1 MTKSKKVD
9 MMTYRQKSCGWIEFV
24 FMRNRFKN
32 MKNSNFRRQSWH
44 LLWCFSSSGII
55 PLFWLAACQPATVPT
70 DRTMGLIKLDA
81 KATQIHDVQYNDN
94 GNKNETIES
103 DQRPVKFVLPR
114 SIIVIDETKETQNL
128 DQDQHVIDTETVQH
142 IDQKMVEQKTVA
154 EIAAA
159 TAVMKSITW
168 QFQAGEKETEILNP
182 VIPSDHDVSLSE
194 NALETAFSLLPNRVN
209 PDIQEP
215 FFEIPP
221 KLDGIV
227 RVGLLVPLSGKYAA
241 LGNEIRRSVEM
252 ALFTINNP
260 RIELLF
266 LDTKAGEDAANAAAT
281 GIKSGVDIFIGPL
294 FTDAVIK
301 ARAVMEDSVNGQKSP
316 PMLLLS
322 NNVDMAATDYWL
334 MGYLPEQQLDGLLG
348 HAISEGKRKFALIA
362 QDTVFGRRLLA
373 HANQRL
379 TEFGLQPEAVQVL
392 SDEDLAE
399 ENNLKAA
406 IRNFTRYVPP
416 LEGETMGES
425 PFDAVVFAGDPAFAL
440 RTAPVLAY
448 YDVGPDRALYLGNAL
463 WNQTQLLVEPS
474 LQGGLFARRP
484 SNLDL
489 RFDSRW
495 DDIWPDPAGQLARV
509 GFDAMALV
517 AALAKSEEEDWVKQ
531 LVSNNGFQGFS
542 GAFRLLPNG
551 RNIRSFELRQIENG
565 RAKVIKSAP
574 NKI

>member
-1 MTKSKKVD
+1 MAILVG
-9 MMTYRQKSCGWIEFV
+9 R
-24 FMRNRFKN
+24 
-32 MKNSNFRRQSWH
+32 
-44 LLWCFSSSGII
+44 LGIRYGVCQARVI
-55 PLFWLAACQPATVPT
+55 LPFFCLAACQPATVQLENKVRLT
-70 DRTMGLIKLDA
+70 KSYMKMA
-81 KATQIHDVQYNDN
+81 QINN
-94 GNKNETIES
+94 GQTNKNN
-103 DQRPVKFVLPR
+103 DQIKTKKENQRVVKFAPPR
-114 SIIVIDETKETQNL
+114 SIIVIEEPNETQSPY
-128 DQDQHVIDTETVQH
+128 QDQPLKDKYAVQPS
-142 IDQKMVEQKTVA
+142 DQKILEQKTA
-154 EIAAA
+154 EEIATA
-159 TAVMKSITW
+159 TAVMNSITW
-168 QFQAGEKETEILNP
+168 QFQSGEKETKIIDP
-182 VIPSDHDVSLSE
+182 VIPSDQEVSLSE
-194 NALETAFSLLPNRVN
+194 DALETAFALLSNRAT
-209 PDIQEP
+209 PSIHEP
-215 FFEIPP
+215 VFEIPS
-221 KLDGIV
+221 KRAGVV
-227 RVGLLVPLSGKYAA
+227 RVGLLVPLSGEYAA

-260 RIELLF
+260 KIELLF
-266 LDTKAGEDAANAAAT
+266 LDTKAGENAGSAAMT
-281 GIKSGVDIFIGPL
+281 GITSGVDIFIGPL
-294 FTDAVIK
+294 FTDAVIE
-301 ARAVMEDSVNGQKSP
+301 ARAVMDDFDSGHSFP

-322 NNVDMAATDYWL
+322 NNVDVAATDHWL

-362 QDTVFGRRLLA
+362 QDTVFGQRLLS

-379 TEFGLQPEAVQVL
+379 AEFGLKPEAFQIL
-392 SDEDLAE
+392 SDEDLAD

-416 LEGETMGES
+416 LEGEMIGES

-484 SNLDL
+484 SDLDS
-489 RFDSRW
+489 RFDSSW
-495 DDIWPDPAGQLARV
+495 DQIWSDPAGQLARV

-517 AALAKSEEEDWVKQ
+517 AVLAKSGEKDWVKQ
-531 LVSNNGFQGFS
+531 LISNNGFQGFS

-565 RAKVIKSAP
+565 HAKVIKSAP

>member
-1 MTKSKKVD
+1 M
-9 MMTYRQKSCGWIEFV
+9 QKS
-24 FMRNRFKN
+24 
-32 MKNSNFRRQSWH
+32 NFGRHAQHSI
-44 LLWCFSSSGII
+44 WCLSGRVII
-55 PLFWLAACQPATVPT
+55 PFFWLAACQPATVPSE
-70 DRTMGLIKLDA
+70 RTAELTRSDIKAAERNNGQND
-81 KATQIHDVQYNDN
+81 KNSVQTKTAE
-94 GNKNETIES
+94 GNQK
-103 DQRPVKFVLPR
+103 PVKFDLPR
-114 SIIVIDETKETQNL
+114 SIIVIDEPNETQIPY
-128 DQDQHVIDTETVQH
+128 QDQPLEDIDTVQQA
-142 IDQKMVEQKTVA
+142 DQKMVKQKTAA

-159 TAVMKSITW
+159 TAVMNSITW
-168 QFQAGEKETEILNP
+168 QFQAGEKETKILDP
-182 VIPSDHDVSLSE
+182 VIHSDQETSLSE
-194 NALETAFSLLPNRVN
+194 ERLETAFALLSNRATSGIN
-209 PDIQEP
+209 KPG
-215 FFEIPP
+215 FKIPP
-221 KLDGIV
+221 KLDGVV

-260 RIELLF
+260 KIELLF
-266 LDTKAGEDAANAAAT
+266 LDTKAGEDAGNAAMT

-294 FTDAVIK
+294 FTDAVIE
-301 ARAVMEDSVNGQKSP
+301 ARAVMDDVVNGKKSP

-362 QDTVFGRRLLA
+362 QDTFFGQRLLDHASRRLA
-373 HANQRL
+373 D
-379 TEFGLQPEAVQVL
+379 FGLQPEAMQVL
-392 SDEDLAE
+392 SDEDLAD

-406 IRNFTRYVPP
+406 IRNFTRYIPP
-416 LEGETMGES
+416 LEGEMIGES

-463 WNQTQLLVEPS
+463 WNQIQLLVEPS

-489 RFDSRW
+489 RFDSSW
-495 DDIWPDPAGQLARV
+495 NDIWPDSAGQLARV

-517 AALAKSEEEDWVKQ
+517 AALAKSGEEDWVKQ

-565 RAKVIKSAP
+565 YAKVIKSAP

>member
-1 MTKSKKVD
+1 MQNRYKK
-9 MMTYRQKSCGWIEFV
+9 MKKGNFV
-24 FMRNRFKN
+24 RHACH
-32 MKNSNFRRQSWH
+32 SI
-44 LLWCFSSSGII
+44 WCLSGSVII
-55 PLFWLAACQPATVPT
+55 PFFWLAACQPATGPSE
-70 DRTMGLIKLDA
+70 RTVGLTRPDIKAVQTNNGKNDKNIDQIKTTEGSQMPA
-81 KATQIHDVQYNDN
+81 KF
-94 GNKNETIES
+94 G
-103 DQRPVKFVLPR
+103 LPQ
-114 SIIVIDETKETQNL
+114 SIIFIDEQNETQNPYQGQPIK
-128 DQDQHVIDTETVQH
+128 DINTVQQT
-142 IDQKMVEQKTVA
+142 DQNTVEQKTAA
-154 EIAAA
+154 ESLAA
-159 TAVMKSITW
+159 TAVMNSITW
-168 QFQAGEKETEILNP
+168 QFQAGEKETKILDS
-182 VIPSDHDVSLSE
+182 VVPSDQNMSLSE
-194 NALETAFSLLPNRVN
+194 DALETALAPLSNRAT
-209 PDIQEP
+209 PSIHEP
-215 FFEIPP
+215 VFEIPP
-221 KLDGIV
+221 KLDGVV
-227 RVGLLVPLSGKYAA
+227 RVGLLVPLSGKHAS

-260 RIELLF
+260 KIELLF
-266 LDTKAGEDAANAAAT
+266 LDTKAGENAGDAAMT

-294 FTDAVIK
+294 FTDAVIE
-301 ARAVMEDSVNGQKSP
+301 ARSVMDNVVDGKKSP

-362 QDTVFGRRLLA
+362 QDTFFGQRLLA
-373 HANQRL
+373 HANRRL
-379 TEFGLQPEAVQVL
+379 ADFGLQPEAVQVL
-392 SDEDLAE
+392 SDEDLAD
-399 ENNLKAA
+399 ENNLKAV
-406 IRNFTRYVPP
+406 IRNFTRYTPP
-416 LEGETMGES
+416 PEGEMIGES
-425 PFDAVVFAGDPAFAL
+425 PFDVVVFAGDPDFAL

-489 RFDSRW
+489 RFDSSW
-495 DDIWPDPAGQLARV
+495 EDIWSEPAGQLARV

-517 AALAKSEEEDWVKQ
+517 AALAKPGEEDWVKQ

-565 RAKVIKSAP
+565 HAKVIKSAP

>member
-1 MTKSKKVD
+1 MQNRYKK
-9 MMTYRQKSCGWIEFV
+9 I
-24 FMRNRFKN
+24 
-32 MKNSNFRRQSWH
+32 KNSNFVKHAWH
-44 LLWCFSSSGII
+44 SIWCLSGRVII
-55 PLFWLAACQPATVPT
+55 PLFWLAACQPATVPLERTVESNRSDTKAEQTNNGQT
-70 DRTMGLIKLDA
+70 DKNSGQTRT
-81 KATQIHDVQYNDN
+81 TEENR
-94 GNKNETIES
+94 S
-103 DQRPVKFVLPR
+103 PVKFGLPQ
-114 SIIVIDETKETQNL
+114 SIIVIDETNEAQNL
-128 DQDQHVIDTETVQH
+128 YPDQPLKNTDTVQQ
-142 IDQKMVEQKTVA
+142 IDQNMVEQKTTA
-154 EIAAA
+154 EILAAN
-159 TAVMKSITW
+159 AVMNAITW
-168 QFQAGEKETEILNP
+168 QFQAGKKETKILNP
-182 VIPSDHDVSLSE
+182 VISNNQDVSLSE
-194 NALETAFSLLPNRVN
+194 DALETAFALLSNRVT
-209 PDIQEP
+209 PDIHQP
-215 FFEIPP
+215 AFEIPP
-221 KLDGIV
+221 KLDGMI

-260 RIELLF
+260 KIELLF
-266 LDTKAGEDAANAAAT
+266 LDTKAGEDASNAAMT
-281 GIKSGVDIFIGPL
+281 GITSGVDIFIGPL
-294 FTDAVIK
+294 FTDAVIE
-301 ARAVMEDSVNGQKSP
+301 ARAVIDDVVDGQKSP

-322 NNVDMAATDYWL
+322 NNVDVAATDYWL

-362 QDTVFGRRLLA
+362 QDTVFGQRLLSHANRRLA
-373 HANQRL
+373 D
-379 TEFGLQPEAVQVL
+379 FGLRAEAVQVL
-392 SDEDLAE
+392 SDEDLAD

-416 LEGETMGES
+416 LEGEIIGES

-463 WNQTQLLVEPS
+463 WDQTQLLVEPS
-474 LQGGLFARRP
+474 LQGGLFTRRP

-489 RFDSRW
+489 RFDSSW

-517 AALAKSEEEDWVKQ
+517 AALAKSGEEDWVKQ

-551 RNIRSFELRQIENG
+551 RNIRSFELRQIDNG
-565 RAKVIKSAP
+565 HAKVIKSAP

>member
-1 MTKSKKVD
+1 MQNRYKK
-9 MMTYRQKSCGWIEFV
+9 MQKG
-24 FMRNRFKN
+24 
-32 MKNSNFRRQSWH
+32 NFGRHAWH
-44 LLWCFSSSGII
+44 STWCSSGSVII
-55 PLFWLAACQPATVPT
+55 TFFWLAACQPATVLPE
-70 DRTMGLIKLDA
+70 RTVELTRSDIKVAQRNNGQNDKNSDQIKTTAETQKLIKFD
-81 KATQIHDVQYNDN
+81 
-94 GNKNETIES
+94 
-103 DQRPVKFVLPR
+103 LPR
-114 SIIVIDETKETQNL
+114 SIIVIDEPNETQNP
-128 DQDQHVIDTETVQH
+128 DQDQPLKDIDTVQLT
-142 IDQKMVEQKTVA
+142 DQKMVEQKTAA

-159 TAVMKSITW
+159 TAVMNSITW
-168 QFQAGEKETEILNP
+168 QFQAGEKETKILDP
-182 VIPSDHDVSLSE
+182 VIPSDQDMSLSE
-194 NALETAFSLLPNRVN
+194 DAMETAFALLSNRATPSINKPV
-209 PDIQEP
+209 
-215 FFEIPP
+215 FEIPP
-221 KLDGIV
+221 KLDGVV

-260 RIELLF
+260 KIELLF
-266 LDTKAGEDAANAAAT
+266 LDTKAGEDAGNAAMT

-294 FTDAVIK
+294 FTDAVIE
-301 ARAVMEDSVNGQKSP
+301 ARAVLDVVVDRKKSP

-362 QDTVFGRRLLA
+362 QDTFFGQRLLA
-373 HANQRL
+373 HANRRL
-379 TEFGLQPEAVQVL
+379 ADFGLLPEAVQVL
-392 SDEDLAE
+392 SDEDLAD
-399 ENNLKAA
+399 ENKLKAA

-416 LEGETMGES
+416 LEDEMIGES

-463 WNQTQLLVEPS
+463 WNQIQLLVEPS
-474 LQGGLFARRP
+474 LQGGLFAQRP

-489 RFDSRW
+489 RFDSNW
-495 DDIWPDPAGQLARV
+495 NDIWPDPAGQLARV

-517 AALAKSEEEDWVKQ
+517 AVLAKSGEEDWVKQ
-531 LVSNNGFQGFS
+531 LVSNNGFHGFS

-565 RAKVIKSAP
+565 HAKVIKSAP

>member
-1 MTKSKKVD
+1 
-9 MMTYRQKSCGWIEFV
+9 
-24 FMRNRFKN
+24 
-32 MKNSNFRRQSWH
+32 MKNGNFVRQAWTSIWF
-44 LLWCFSSSGII
+44 LSSGVIL
-55 PLFWLAACQPATVPT
+55 PFFYLAACQPATVQLENKVRLT
-70 DRTMGLIKLDA
+70 KSYMKVA
-81 KATQIHDVQYNDN
+81 QINNEQT
-94 GNKNETIES
+94 NKYS
-103 DQRPVKFVLPR
+103 DQIKTKEDNQRVVKFAPPR
-114 SIIVIDETKETQNL
+114 SIIVIEEPKETQSLNQNQPL
-128 DQDQHVIDTETVQH
+128 KDKNIAQPIEQEIL
-142 IDQKMVEQKTVA
+142 EQKTA
-154 EIAAA
+154 EEIATA
-159 TAVMKSITW
+159 TAVMNSITW
-168 QFQAGEKETEILNP
+168 QFQASEEETKTIDP
-182 VIPSDHDVSLSE
+182 VKPSDQEVSLSE
-194 NALETAFSLLPNRVN
+194 DALETAFALLSNRVN
-209 PDIQEP
+209 PGIYEP
-215 FFEIPP
+215 VLEIPS
-221 KLDGIV
+221 KRAGVV

-260 RIELLF
+260 NIELLF
-266 LDTKAGEDAANAAAT
+266 LDTKAGENAANAAMT
-281 GIKSGVDIFIGPL
+281 GITSGVDIFIGPL
-294 FTDAVIK
+294 FSDAVIE
-301 ARAVMEDSVNGQKSP
+301 ARAVMDDFDGEHSLP

-322 NNVDMAATDYWL
+322 NNVDMAATDHWL

-362 QDTVFGRRLLA
+362 QDTVFGQRLLS

-379 TEFGLQPEAVQVL
+379 AEFGLKPEAFQIL
-392 SDEDLAE
+392 SDEDLAD

-416 LEGETMGES
+416 LEGEMIGES

-484 SNLDL
+484 SDLDL
-489 RFDSRW
+489 RFDSSW
-495 DDIWPDPAGQLARV
+495 DEIWSDPAGQLARV

-517 AALAKSEEEDWVKQ
+517 AVLAESGEKDWVKQ
-531 LVSNNGFQGFS
+531 LISNTGFQGFS

-551 RNIRSFELRQIENG
+551 RNIRNFELRQIENG
-565 RAKVIKSAP
+565 HAKVIKSAP

>member
-1 MTKSKKVD
+1 MQNRYKK
-9 MMTYRQKSCGWIEFV
+9 
-24 FMRNRFKN
+24 
-32 MKNSNFRRQSWH
+32 MKNGNFVRHAWNSIWCLSSWVI
-44 LLWCFSSSGII
+44 LPFFC
-55 PLFWLAACQPATVPT
+55 LAACQPATVQLENKVRLAKSHMKVASINNG
-70 DRTMGLIKLDA
+70 RT
-81 KATQIHDVQYNDN
+81 
-94 GNKNETIES
+94 NKNN
-103 DQRPVKFVLPR
+103 DQIKPKEENQGVVKFAPPR
-114 SIIVIDETKETQNL
+114 SIIVIEEPNETQSPY
-128 DQDQHVIDTETVQH
+128 QDQPLKDTYAVQPS
-142 IDQKMVEQKTVA
+142 DQKMLEQKTA
-154 EIAAA
+154 EEIATA
-159 TAVMKSITW
+159 TAVMNSITW
-168 QFQAGEKETEILNP
+168 QFQSGEKETKTIDP
-182 VIPSDHDVSLSE
+182 VIPSDQNVSLSE
-194 NALETAFSLLPNRVN
+194 DALETAFALLSNRAT
-209 PDIQEP
+209 PGIHEP
-215 FFEIPP
+215 VFEIPS
-221 KLDGIV
+221 KRAGVV
-227 RVGLLVPLSGKYAA
+227 RVGLLVPLSGEYAA

-260 RIELLF
+260 KIELLF
-266 LDTKAGEDAANAAAT
+266 LDTKAGENAGSAAMT
-281 GIKSGVDIFIGPL
+281 GITSGVDIFIGPL
-294 FTDAVIK
+294 FTDAVIE
-301 ARAVMEDSVNGQKSP
+301 ARAVMDDFDSGHSLP

-322 NNVDMAATDYWL
+322 NNVDMAATDHWL

-362 QDTVFGRRLLA
+362 QDTVFGQRLLS

-379 TEFGLQPEAVQVL
+379 AEFGLKPEAFQIL
-392 SDEDLAE
+392 SDEDLAD

-416 LEGETMGES
+416 LEGEMIGES

-484 SNLDL
+484 SDLDL
-489 RFDSRW
+489 RFDSSW
-495 DDIWPDPAGQLARV
+495 DEIWSDPAGQLARV

-517 AALAKSEEEDWVKQ
+517 AMLAKSGEKDWVKQ

-551 RNIRSFELRQIENG
+551 RNIRNFELRQIENG
-565 RAKVIKSAP
+565 HAKVIKSAP